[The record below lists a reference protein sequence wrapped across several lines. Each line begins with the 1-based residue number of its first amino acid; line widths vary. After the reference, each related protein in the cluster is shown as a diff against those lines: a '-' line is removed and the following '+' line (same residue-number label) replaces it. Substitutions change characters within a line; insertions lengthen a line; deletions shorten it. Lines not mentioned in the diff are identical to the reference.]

1 MFIAS
6 LHLLYVL
13 WDYMFE
19 NVLWD
24 YMFEKLI

>member
-13 WDYMFE
+13 CDYMFE